1 MSILDEIFYETI
13 DDNKVEYLLSLLKTS
28 GLSNE
33 VKEELTRE
41 LETFDITPERY
52 EELSKQIFNNQLDR
66 INAGLNYS
74 ASDINRKIKKEIL

>member
-52 EELSKQIFNNQLDR
+52 EVLSRVIYHSQLDA
-66 INAGLNYS
+66 INAGFNYTQT
-74 ASDINRKIKKEIL
+74 DISRKLKKEI